1 MGTDLARRALAR
13 PDALTPTLAPRV
25 ARSLARFAEASGFNQ
40 ALNSWDTSSVTD
52 MYYMWVLTSPVVRSP
67 APTPSRSRSL
77 TRRSLA
83 RFFQAATFNQDL
95 SGWNVANVV
104 TSYSCTYF
112 CYAAGFTKPPTIPS
126 FPSTCGNP
134 DC

>member
-1 MGTDLARRALAR
+1 MGHEFGDDHEVHVGTDLAHRALAR

-25 ARSLARFAEASGFNQ
+25 ARSLARFFGAGA
-40 ALNSWDTSSVTD
+40 
-52 MYYMWVLTSPVVRSP
+52 
-67 APTPSRSRSL
+67 
-77 TRRSLA
+77 
-83 RFFQAATFNQDL
+83 FNQDL